1 MATTALPTLS
11 EVRAFTGDYLINAAS
26 HWSDSAGRWSDAYD
40 GLARDV
46 ARPAGAEWSGEAAEA
61 AARRVGTD
69 RRRVDGAADA
79 VDGC

>member
-40 GLARDV
+40 GLARE
-46 ARPAGAEWSGEAAEA
+46 RRGGSAGAERKW
-61 AARRVGTD
+61 
-69 RRRVDGAADA
+69 
-79 VDGC
+79 